1 VSKLTA
7 KEEKFVQGVVSGL
20 SQRKAYREAYPNSV
34 KWKDTTVD
42 SKASTLLKR
51 DKVLERYND
60 LIEEYKE
67 QSMWTREKAEEKL
80 LWLLNKAEED
90 LSEDGFRQ
98 ANSTAFLNAIK
109 ELNEIAVVYPMRA
122 KQIEKIDREINK
134 DETAEDKLSDYLK
147 VLGDTIDEN

>member
-1 VSKLTA
+1 M
-7 KEEKFVQGVVSGL
+7 
-20 SQRKAYREAYPNSV
+20 EAYPASK
-34 KWKDTTVD
+34 KWKEATIDNNAYKLMKN
-42 SKASTLLKR
+42 SE
-51 DKVLERYND
+51 VLTRYNE

-67 QSMWTREKAEEKL
+67 QTMWTREKAAEAL
-80 LWLLNKAEED
+80 MWLLNKSKDDLEE
-90 LSEDGFRQ
+90 EGFRQ